1 MDPVARHHRHERPG
15 WFEER
20 GPIFQR
26 AMAEF
31 VAQLAGKPGV
41 SRVLL
46 IGSVARGELRPA
58 DLDLAVIL
66 ANVEEAVPHVSLASR
81 RLSQITHLT
90 DVFVFDAG
98 ENYVGRIC
106 QRSPLNCPTRS
117 VECIPGCGAIK
128 CLKIVP
134 GFLARPDILVGA
146 RLLWPHEELSPPK
159 AVSGE
164 PNNVFLIG
172 QAGVGKTSLG
182 KIVAE
187 RLKRHFFDLDEEVE
201 RFYRK
206 SLDEL
211 RRDFLGVHSYR
222 TAKIDVL
229 LSFSKDARNAV
240 IAVSSDC
247 ARERRGWKLMRDKG
261 VIIHLYAD
269 PIEVNERCPIYVGGR
284 ELSAEE
290 KKGMHKR
297 LAREAK
303 SLFNYHRPFYE
314 RANHT
319 LDITGLGMEAAVQQ
333 LCDLI
338 SRVASE
344 RRGEWDATRVP

>member
-1 MDPVARHHRHERPG
+1 MRQEQTDTDDAIEARRIDGFRHMTPAQKFALTGALTRNVRQLALAGIRLRHPGIDAREAQLRLAAMTIDKATMVRAFGWDP
-15 WFEER
+15 ER
-20 GPIFQR
+20 G
-26 AMAEF
+26 
-31 VAQLAGKPGV
+31 
-41 SRVLL
+41 
-46 IGSVARGELRPA
+46 
-58 DLDLAVIL
+58 
-66 ANVEEAVPHVSLASR
+66 
-81 RLSQITHLT
+81 
-90 DVFVFDAG
+90 
-98 ENYVGRIC
+98 
-106 QRSPLNCPTRS
+106 
-117 VECIPGCGAIK
+117 
-128 CLKIVP
+128 
-134 GFLARPDILVGA
+134 
-146 RLLWPHEELSPPK
+146 
-159 AVSGE
+159 E
-164 PNNVFLIG
+164 PNVFLIG

-201 RFYRK
+201 RFHHK
-206 SLDEL
+206 NLDEL
-211 RRDFLGVHSYR
+211 RRDFLGGHSYR
-222 TAKIDVL
+222 AAKIDVL

-247 ARERRGWKLMRDKG
+247 ARERRVWKLMREKG
-261 VIIHLYAD
+261 VTIHLYAD

-319 LDITGLGMEAAVQQ
+319 LDITGLGIEAAAQR

-338 SRVASE
+338 SRVARE
-344 RRGEWDATRVP
+344 RREEQDAAQVP